1 MRITGGRAAVAL
13 GAALLLMAGTLA
25 TNRASAQQA
34 PATRA
39 DPATRPGLSQKQED
53 DLAHKHDGYY
63 GALAPQNLHK
73 PRPKPPFDMTG
84 TWFVNL
90 RHGFADFMFGPPYPE
105 FYDAAKQAMVEA
117 AAARAAHK
125 SYRDSIGECFPAGMP
140 MIMTRVW
147 PTSIIQLPTSVHMIF
162 GFTNSYRVIYLD
174 GRKHTDP
181 DISISTYN
189 GESIGHWEG
198 DSLVVST
205 KYLEPNQHWIDQGL
219 PVSDQFEIVERYRL
233 QDKGKTLEIQYTMT
247 DPKNWKGEW
256 HNTKHF
262 IREDY
267 SDVPEVECLPNLNA
281 NLPSTEKGHDA
292 AEHQGSQ
299 PAAK

>member
-1 MRITGGRAAVAL
+1 MRFTGRKVAIGL
-13 GAALLLMAGTLA
+13 GAVLLLSGLLV
-25 TNRASAQQA
+25 SAQEA
-34 PATRA
+34 P
-39 DPATRPGLSQKQED
+39 PRPGLGQKQED

-105 FYDAAKQAMVEA
+105 FYAPAKQAMVEA
-117 AAARAAHK
+117 AAARVAHK
-125 SYRDSIGECFPAGMP
+125 SYRDTIGECFPAGMP

-147 PTSIIQLPTSVHMIF
+147 PTDIIQLPTSVHMIF
-162 GFTNSYRVIYLD
+162 GFTNSCRVIYLD
-174 GRKHTDP
+174 GRKHTDS
-181 DISISTYN
+181 DIAILTYN

-219 PVSDQFEIVERYRL
+219 PVSDEFEIVERYRL
-233 QDKGKTLEIQYTMT
+233 QDKWPYPGNPVHHDGSERTGRGSGTTPSTSSARTEQRRAGSGVFK
-247 DPKNWKGEW
+247 
-256 HNTKHF
+256 
-262 IREDY
+262 
-267 SDVPEVECLPNLNA
+267 PNLNA

-292 AEHQGSQ
+292 AEHQGSAPRRPPPVLQ
-299 PAAK
+299 PAAR

>member
-1 MRITGGRAAVAL
+1 MRIAGGRVTVAL
-13 GAALLLMAGTLA
+13 GAALLLITGTLA
-25 TNRASAQQA
+25 TGLAGAQQG
-34 PATRA
+34 PANRA

-73 PRPKPPFDMTG
+73 ARPKPPFDMTG

-105 FYDAAKQAMVEA
+105 FLDAGKQAMVKRRQHA
-117 AAARAAHK
+117 KRTSPIATASASASR
-125 SYRDSIGECFPAGMP
+125 RMP

-147 PTSIIQLPTSVHMIF
+147 PTDIIQLPTSVHMIF
-162 GFTNSYRVIYLD
+162 GFTNSYRVIFLD

-181 DISISTYN
+181 DIAISTYN

-219 PVSDQFEIVERYRL
+219 PVSDEFEIVERYRL

-247 DPKNWKGEW
+247 DPKN
-256 HNTKHF
+256 
-262 IREDY
+262 
-267 SDVPEVECLPNLNA
+267 
-281 NLPSTEKGHDA
+281 
-292 AEHQGSQ
+292 
-299 PAAK
+299 